1 MSDEEWYDEL
11 RARYKHVLSLKSSW
25 ERDNYMRRK
34 YTNPE
39 SKFFNPDAWS
49 RLIRKSNVVYT
60 YIDGQKVKVLLDTGA
75 QISFMSEE
83 YAKKRG
89 FKIHPIEKLVNFTG
103 ANGLA
108 IEYSGYVEVN
118 LQLPQQKFNEDILI
132 LVVPHIEYHNFVPV
146 TLGTHTLE
154 TIDQHFVSNN
164 LIKELDTEWRL
175 VHQAILYR
183 QSLAKDEILG
193 QVKTTKSIKVPPFS
207 TINISGSVRLPKG
220 GYSLHVV
227 VEDSDSSNLPDG
239 INLAG
244 EQYTNICLGSS
255 RVGVLL
261 ENQTENTITIKPKT
275 IICQLVLGNMVPKL
289 VAPSYDNVEIDP
301 HLYDDDIPE
310 TLNDEQPPMDYTE
323 FKRTAD
329 QMSSSVQGSGLKS
342 AEKPTMSC
350 TATTED
356 AHTSSTKDDGSWLL
370 EQIDLSGAQ
379 SYGEDFYQK
388 TQELFKKYHTTFSK
402 DDLDLGRAT
411 SVKHYIKLTD
421 SVPSKK
427 DTEGY
432 PHNFMLK

>member
-1 MSDEEWYDEL
+1 MTDEEWYDEL
-11 RARYKHVLSLKSSW
+11 RARYKHVLSLKSSQA
-25 ERDNYMRRK
+25 RDNYARQQYK
-34 YTNPE
+34 QQYTNPE

-49 RLIRKSNVVYT
+49 RLIGKSNVVFT

-108 IEYSGYVEVN
+108 IDYSGYVEIN

-164 LIKELDTEWRL
+164 LTKELDTEWRL

-193 QVKTTKSIKVPPFS
+193 QVRTTKSTKVPPFS

-227 VEDSDSSNLPDG
+227 AEDSNTSDLPDG
-239 INLAG
+239 INLTG
-244 EQYTNICLGSS
+244 EQYTNIGLGSS

-261 ENQTENTITIKPKT
+261 ENQTEDIVTIKPKT
-275 IICQLVLGNMVPKL
+275 TICQLVLGNMVPKL

-301 HLYDDDIPE
+301 HLYNDDDNCEI
-310 TLNDEQPPMDYTE
+310 LNDEQPPMDYAE

-329 QMSSSVQGSGLKS
+329 
-342 AEKPTMSC
+342 
-350 TATTED
+350 
-356 AHTSSTKDDGSWLL
+356 
-370 EQIDLSGAQ
+370 
-379 SYGEDFYQK
+379 
-388 TQELFKKYHTTFSK
+388 
-402 DDLDLGRAT
+402 
-411 SVKHYIKLTD
+411 
-421 SVPSKK
+421 
-427 DTEGY
+427 
-432 PHNFMLK
+432 

>member
-1 MSDEEWYDEL
+1 MTDEEWYDEL

-25 ERDNYMRRK
+25 ERDNYTRQK

-49 RLIRKSNVVYT
+49 RLIGKSNVVYT

-164 LIKELDTEWRL
+164 LLKELDTEWRL

-193 QVKTTKSIKVPPFS
+193 QVRTTKSIKVPPFS

-244 EQYTNICLGSS
+244 EAIYQYLS
-255 RVGVLL
+255 RL
-261 ENQTENTITIKPKT
+261 I
-275 IICQLVLGNMVPKL
+275 
-289 VAPSYDNVEIDP
+289 
-301 HLYDDDIPE
+301 
-310 TLNDEQPPMDYTE
+310 
-323 FKRTAD
+323 
-329 QMSSSVQGSGLKS
+329 
-342 AEKPTMSC
+342 
-350 TATTED
+350 
-356 AHTSSTKDDGSWLL
+356 
-370 EQIDLSGAQ
+370 
-379 SYGEDFYQK
+379 
-388 TQELFKKYHTTFSK
+388 
-402 DDLDLGRAT
+402 
-411 SVKHYIKLTD
+411 
-421 SVPSKK
+421 
-427 DTEGY
+427 
-432 PHNFMLK
+432 

>member
-1 MSDEEWYDEL
+1 MTDEEWYDEL
-11 RARYKHVLSLKSSW
+11 RARYKHVLSLKSSQA
-25 ERDNYMRRK
+25 RDNYARQQNK
-34 YTNPE
+34 QQYTNPE

-49 RLIRKSNVVYT
+49 RLIGKSNVVFT

-108 IEYSGYVEVN
+108 IDYSGYVEAN

-154 TIDQHFVSNN
+154 TIDQHFVSHN
-164 LIKELDTEWRL
+164 LTKELDTEWRL

-193 QVKTTKSIKVPPFS
+193 QVRTTRSIKIPPFS
-207 TINISGSVRLPKG
+207 TINISGSVRLPNG

-227 VEDSDSSNLPDG
+227 AEDSNTSDLPDG

-244 EQYTNICLGSS
+244 EQYTNIGLGSS

-261 ENQTENTITIKPKT
+261 ENQTEDIVTIKPKT
-275 IICQLVLGNMVPKL
+275 TICQLVLGNMVPKL

-301 HLYDDDIPE
+301 HLYDDDDNCE

-329 QMSSSVQGSGLKS
+329 QMSFSVPSSGLKS

-350 TATTED
+350 TATTENV
-356 AHTSSTKDDGSWLL
+356 HTSSNKEDGSWLL
-370 EQIDLSGAQ
+370 EQIDLSGAET
-379 SYGEDFYQK
+379 YGEDFYQK
-388 TQELFKKYHTTFSK
+388 TQELSK
-402 DDLDLGRAT
+402 STILP
-411 SVKHYIKLTD
+411 LT
-421 SVPSKK
+421 KM
-427 DTEGY
+427 T
-432 PHNFMLK
+432 